1 MALSDSTSAPGN
13 SHDREAAGQGRTALP
28 TRPTIPIKSLS
39 ATSSSHGRCSP
50 PSQEGDVME
59 TSLHRSPSSGRDQK
73 SAQSSGLAHPPSPAS
88 LANDAASDAGTDV
101 MSVASNQTPSGQV
114 CSNCGTTQT
123 PLWRRSPQGATI
135 CNACGLYLKARN
147 AARPTNLKR
156 PLNIVA
162 SGTPRAAD
170 KSAGKGAQSGSS
182 SVSGATYV
190 TAEHTPSGSCP
201 GGGRCNGTGGAEG
214 CSGCPAYNNRIAKSA
229 SLNVAS
235 GTCASQQATEDP
247 NAVDMTTL
255 RIQSQNTTVVIACQ
269 NCGTTITPLWRRDE
283 AGHTICN
290 ACGLYYKLH
299 GVHRPVTMKKAV
311 IKRRKRVL
319 PASQQGSPA
328 PVDGASPGRE
338 DGASPSPQPETPLER
353 GSINADGSVNLG
365 LRRRGNDNMQLVPES
380 VLRQNTQHAGAP
392 RGDLAQYHVTSS
404 RPSEHRLP
412 PLNPVASPVDRQPS
426 LSPGS
431 FIGSSSRKRSLSVAD
446 EGAQAQGGGEDPGSS
461 KRLSSINSLLS
472 GPLST
477 GDELPPMD
485 QSRRMMPIA
494 AMTAPPS
501 EGSYAGERDKAGRR
515 AELER
520 EAEKMRQMLAAKER
534 ELAELQ

>member
-1 MALSDSTSAPGN
+1 
-13 SHDREAAGQGRTALP
+13 
-28 TRPTIPIKSLS
+28 
-39 ATSSSHGRCSP
+39 
-50 PSQEGDVME
+50 
-59 TSLHRSPSSGRDQK
+59 
-73 SAQSSGLAHPPSPAS
+73 
-88 LANDAASDAGTDV
+88 
-101 MSVASNQTPSGQV
+101 
-114 CSNCGTTQT
+114 
-123 PLWRRSPQGATI
+123 
-135 CNACGLYLKARN
+135 
-147 AARPTNLKR
+147 
-156 PLNIVA
+156 
-162 SGTPRAAD
+162 
-170 KSAGKGAQSGSS
+170 
-182 SVSGATYV
+182 
-190 TAEHTPSGSCP
+190 
-201 GGGRCNGTGGAEG
+201 
-214 CSGCPAYNNRIAKSA
+214 
-229 SLNVAS
+229 
-235 GTCASQQATEDP
+235 
-247 NAVDMTTL
+247 
-255 RIQSQNTTVVIACQ
+255 
-269 NCGTTITPLWRRDE
+269 
-283 AGHTICN
+283 
-290 ACGLYYKLH
+290 
-299 GVHRPVTMKKAV
+299 MKKAV